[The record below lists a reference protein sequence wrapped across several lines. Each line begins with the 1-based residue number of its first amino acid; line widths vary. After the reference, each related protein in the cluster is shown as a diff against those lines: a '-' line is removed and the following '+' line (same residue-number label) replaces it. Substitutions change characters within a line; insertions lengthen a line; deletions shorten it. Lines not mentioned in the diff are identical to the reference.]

1 MSPQV
6 EALINNSLRG
16 AVEIDRGLYGLKFS
30 RLPSKYSH
38 HHDHDQLTQKVANQG
53 SGVRLELLTAATRIT
68 LTYRST
74 RDATL
79 DRSFLGA
86 PSVITLTCEG
96 YSQSIAH
103 DNGDLRIWDGPS
115 LAEIAQGADSVA
127 TFDIPQ
133 STATEPTTERLV
145 KIWLPHN
152 CNIEIV
158 DLSANAP
165 LNPAPAMQP
174 RWVHYGSSISHCL
187 EAEEPT
193 GVWPVVASQQL
204 GLDLYS
210 LGLAGSANIELFA
223 AHAIREL
230 EPQLVTLKLGINTV
244 NGRHLTVRSFI
255 PAVHSFLDAIREQ
268 HPSIPIVVI
277 SPIICPG
284 HEDLPG
290 PTRIGDDGRAIGSE
304 LCDLDW
310 VGDLTLVKVRQLLSE
325 IVIRRNDARLFYLD
339 GLQLF
344 GPNDLD
350 LLPDGLHPNAEGYR
364 LIGERF
370 SALLPT
376 LVDVAAL

>member
-1 MSPQV
+1 
-6 EALINNSLRG
+6 
-16 AVEIDRGLYGLKFS
+16 
-30 RLPSKYSH
+30 
-38 HHDHDQLTQKVANQG
+38 
-53 SGVRLELLTAATRIT
+53 
-68 LTYRST
+68 
-74 RDATL
+74 
-79 DRSFLGA
+79 
-86 PSVITLTCEG
+86 
-96 YSQSIAH
+96 
-103 DNGDLRIWDGPS
+103 
-115 LAEIAQGADSVA
+115 
-127 TFDIPQ
+127 
-133 STATEPTTERLV
+133 
-145 KIWLPHN
+145 
-152 CNIEIV
+152 
-158 DLSANAP
+158 
-165 LNPAPAMQP
+165 MQP

-230 EPQLVTLKLGINTV
+230 NPQLVTLKLGINTV

-268 HPSIPIVVI
+268 HQSIPIVVI